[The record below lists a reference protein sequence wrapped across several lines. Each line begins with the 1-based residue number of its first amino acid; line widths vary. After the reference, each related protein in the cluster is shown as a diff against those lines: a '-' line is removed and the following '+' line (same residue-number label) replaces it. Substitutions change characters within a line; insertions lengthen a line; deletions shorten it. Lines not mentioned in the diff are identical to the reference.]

1 MALGEHRPVGL
12 ADEKQHLG
20 EMVVIIIDR
29 KDWQLHP
36 YRHSSL
42 FLRERRLCWQQMGS
56 FVGVEI
62 SRWRFAGISVPGV
75 SRSDED
81 LRGPE

>member
-1 MALGEHRPVGL
+1 MALRQYRPVGL

-36 YRHSSL
+36 YWLSGFSL
-42 FLRERRLCWQQMGS
+42 GS
-56 FVGVEI
+56 VDLVGE
-62 SRWRFAGISVPGV
+62 SRDVTASIPQA
-75 SRSDED
+75 
-81 LRGPE
+81 

>member
-1 MALGEHRPVGL
+1 MRKAIVDRSYAAMPPVSAECLDERAMALGEYRPIDL

-36 YRHSSL
+36 YWHFQSL
-42 FLRERRLCWQQMGS
+42 
-56 FVGVEI
+56 V
-62 SRWRFAGISVPGV
+62 AAA
-75 SRSDED
+75 
-81 LRGPE
+81 